1 MVKLT
6 GKAKA
11 KFLARMKKG
20 RKAALKA
27 RGGKKSASGSQS
39 YKYVAT
45 DYANGKKFK
54 KGEIEKRIARLEQM
68 IGTTQQGRDTTSPRE
83 TRTLGLQGMREERDR
98 LNKEIDAMEND
109 PLNKKNICIECKRE
123 SVSLR
128 DGRCAMC
135 D

>member
-1 MVKLT
+1 MVKKIKV
-6 GKAKA
+6 GSPAWV
-11 KFLARMKKG
+11 KKMQRA
-20 RKAALKA
+20 RKAAAKKRKGVGKSLKHVGMVD
-27 RGGKKSASGSQS
+27 RI
-39 YKYVAT
+39 
-45 DYANGKKFK
+45 NGKKFK

-83 TRTLGLQGMREERDR
+83 TRTLGLQGMTEERDR
-98 LNKEIDAMEND
+98 LNREI
-109 PLNKKNICIECKRE
+109 KKLQDEKKFCIECGRE

>member
-1 MVKLT
+1 MVKLS
-6 GKAKA
+6 GKKKA
-11 KFLARMKKG
+11 AFLKRMAKG
-20 RKAALKA
+20 RKAAIKA
-27 RGGKKSASGSQS
+27 RGGKKSASGSQA
-39 YKYVAT
+39 YKHVAT

-83 TRTLGLQGMREERDR
+83 TRTLGLQGMTEERDR
-98 LNKEIDAMEND
+98 LNREI
-109 PLNKKNICIECKRE
+109 KKLQDEKKFCIECGRE